1 MIMDLA
7 CGTFMESYLT
17 ALDSPFLR
25 YFFSKTEDRTQGNS
39 DTEWYS
45 TLRDPQDV
53 STHQNWDSYV
63 K

>member
-7 CGTFMESYLT
+7 CDTFMERYLT
-17 ALDSPFLR
+17 TLDSPFFTI
-25 YFFSKTEDRTQGNS
+25 FFSKTKARKQGNS

-45 TLRDPQDV
+45 TLRDPHDV
-53 STHQNWDSYV
+53 STNQIWDSYI